1 MRDGA
6 YMMSE
11 GKMSIPSPEAPQ
23 KTPLDAIVINHRRIQ
38 GLNNGAI
45 TYSRNYVQIVTDPN
59 PWAYSAYIELHE
71 MEGKRGP
78 VVINV
83 RLQVD
88 CGKLGVMAL
97 RRGSSVDKATPE
109 QGVGVEE
116 EPIILKL
123 HIPAI
128 EKVGNIVF
136 RSWPHDSP
144 QAQARIFEVY
154 ARPDTWP
161 SGSNRW

>member
-11 GKMSIPSPEAPQ
+11 GKMSIPSPEVTQ

-59 PWAYSAYIELHE
+59 PWAYSAYIELQE

-78 VVINV
+78 VVIYV
-83 RLQVD
+83 RFA
-88 CGKLGVMAL
+88 G
-97 RRGSSVDKATPE
+97 
-109 QGVGVEE
+109 
-116 EPIILKL
+116 
-123 HIPAI
+123 
-128 EKVGNIVF
+128 
-136 RSWPHDSP
+136 
-144 QAQARIFEVY
+144 
-154 ARPDTWP
+154 
-161 SGSNRW
+161 